1 MPMYILH
8 SIWLD
13 GTCIEN
19 YRNLRVNLNRN
30 INKLNQ
36 VQLPPPHPHLP
47 HLKYAVRVLGT
58 RVIYF
63 IILPG

>member
-1 MPMYILH
+1 MYILH

-36 VQLPPPHPHLP
+36 VQLPPTPHLP